1 MAEDYLT
8 TKELAALLRI
18 KERKVYDLAATGAV
32 PCSKAMGKL
41 LFPRA
46 EIEQWIADG
55 KTRAPDRRAAPAPD
69 VFLGSHD
76 PLLEW
81 AIRESD
87 CGLATHFDSSLD
99 GLARFARREGI
110 ASGLHL
116 RNPETAQW
124 NVDVVGQR
132 FQRHAVVLV
141 GWTERRRGL
150 VMRPEFEGKV
160 AALADIRGLRVVPR
174 QQDAGAQ
181 QLLDQ
186 MLSEI
191 GLTRRDLTLLKPAR
205 SEADAVL
212 RVSEGDADVTF
223 SLEAVADQFRLPFV
237 PVVDERFDLLVDRRS
252 WFEPPLQRLMQFT
265 GTRAFRQRAK
275 SMAGIDI
282 SELGTVRFNSA

>member
-1 MAEDYLT
+1 MSDEYLT

-18 KERKVYDLAATGAV
+18 KERKVYDLAASGAV
-32 PCSKAMGKL
+32 PCSKALGKL

-46 EIEQWIADG
+46 EIEQWLADG
-55 KTRAPDRRAAPAPD
+55 RTRAPERRTDPPPD

-87 CGLATHFDSSLD
+87 CGLATNFDSSLD
-99 GLARFARREGI
+99 GLARFARRDGI

-116 RNPETAQW
+116 RDPETGVW
-124 NVDVVGQR
+124 NVDVVRQR
-132 FQRHAVVLV
+132 FQRHAVGLIA
-141 GWTERRRGL
+141 WTERQRGL
-150 VMRPEFEGKV
+150 VLRPGLEKTITS
-160 AALADIRGLRVVPR
+160 LADLPGHTIVPR

-186 MLSEI
+186 VLGEAGI
-191 GLTRRDLTLLKPAR
+191 ARRDLTFQKPAR

-223 SLEAVADQFRLPFV
+223 SLAAVAHQFRLPFV
-237 PVVDERFDLLVDRRS
+237 PVLTERFDLLIERRS
-252 WFEPPLQRLMQFT
+252 WFERPLQTLLQFA
-265 GTRAFRQRAK
+265 GGRAFRQRAK
-275 SMAGIDI
+275 TMHGIDI
-282 SELGTVRFNSA
+282 SELGCVRFNGA